1 MSLDEVEDF
10 FFDDGGDYHPWHP
23 GHTISQS
30 PCVPIISIKRTRYC
44 LWYYCDLH
52 KGIEHDSLVTLE
64 HHMKYKEPEKHKKV
78 ILEKLRT
85 RKIDKGNI
93 VKEKIDELFKD
104 PQDIMLARARKHY
117 SESFEERIKSLSG
130 THLTTFS

>member
-10 FFDDGGDYHPWHP
+10 FFDDGGDYNPWRP

-30 PCVPIISIKRTRYC
+30 PCVPIISIKRTHWC

-52 KGIEHDSLVTLE
+52 RGVEHDSLVTLE

-78 ILEKLRT
+78 ILEKLRA
-85 RKIDKGNI
+85 RKIDKANI
-93 VKEKIDELFKD
+93 IKEKIDQIFLD
-104 PQDIMLARARKHY
+104 PQDMMLTRARKRY
-117 SESFEERIKSLSG
+117 LESFEERIKG
-130 THLTTFS
+130 FSQLHQTRI